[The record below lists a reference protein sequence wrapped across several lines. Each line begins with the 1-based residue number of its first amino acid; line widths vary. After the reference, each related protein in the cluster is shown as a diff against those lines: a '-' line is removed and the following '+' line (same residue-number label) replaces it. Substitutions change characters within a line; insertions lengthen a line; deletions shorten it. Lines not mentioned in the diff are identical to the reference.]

1 MTPYFDP
8 AGLRAGDVLLMKGI
22 SQVSN
27 LIAWFGDSIYSHAAI
42 MVGGGEFVEAALP
55 QSRLVKLADRLKQV
69 DHYDFITA
77 YRPTQRSGE
86 ALDPAQHRA
95 LDTASRAQL
104 GVNYPLNAL
113 VQMAVFAGLRNRVP
127 ADAKLR
133 WLLRE
138 VLDYVLKFDP
148 KNMVCSEL
156 VFKAM
161 RDAQLAPALIVSAQL
176 DLPLPKID
184 IVALIKEWLG
194 ARGETTDARAALGL
208 EAVEEADEASLQQ
221 RFEAL
226 RAARSGDAPRAAM
239 AAELNLGM
247 PPVLNPNPRNVL
259 PVDLET
265 SPQLRLLGRLPLG
278 A

>member
-22 SQVSN
+22 GQVSN

-42 MVGGGEFVEAALP
+42 MVDGAQFVEAALP

-77 YRPTQRSGE
+77 YRPTQRSGQALTDTQRQ
-86 ALDPAQHRA
+86 ALDAA
-95 LDTASRAQL
+95 ANAQL
-104 GVNYPLNAL
+104 GVAYPLDAL
-113 VQMAVFAGLRNRVP
+113 LQMAVFAGLRNRVP
-127 ADAKLR
+127 ANAMLR

-138 VLDYVLKFDP
+138 ILDHVLKFDP
-148 KNMVCSEL
+148 KHMVCSEL

-161 RDAQLAPALIVSAQL
+161 QDAKQAPALIVSAQL

-184 IVALIKEWLG
+184 IAALIKEWLD
-194 ARGETTDARAALGL
+194 ARGETTAARAAP
-208 EAVEEADEASLQQ
+208 AAAAQEADEASLQQ
-221 RFEAL
+221 RFDAL
-226 RAARSGDAPRAAM
+226 RQARIGGAPRAAL
-239 AAELNLGM
+239 AGEAPALGM
-247 PPVLNPNPRNVL
+247 PPVIDPNPRNVL

-278 A
+278 G

>member
-22 SQVSN
+22 GQVSN

-42 MVGGGEFVEAALP
+42 MVSDDEFVEAAVP
-55 QSRLVKLADRLKQV
+55 QSRVVALADRLKQT

-77 YRPTQRSGE
+77 YRPTQRSGQ
-86 ALDPAQHRA
+86 ALSDLQRQA
-95 LDTASRAQL
+95 LDTAARAQL
-104 GVNYPLNAL
+104 GVNYPLDAL
-113 VQMAVFAGLRNRVP
+113 LQMAVFAGLRNRVP
-127 ADAKLR
+127 ANAMLR

-138 VLDYVLKFDP
+138 ILDHVIKFDP
-148 KNMVCSEL
+148 HHMVCSEL

-161 RDAQLAPALIVSAQL
+161 QDAKQAPALIVSAQL
-176 DLPLPKID
+176 DLPLPKLD
-184 IVALIKEWLG
+184 ILALIKEWRD
-194 ARGETTDARAALGL
+194 AQGESTPARAANL
-208 EAVEEADEASLQQ
+208 EAAQEADEASLQQ
-221 RFEAL
+221 RFNTL
-226 RAARSGDAPRAAM
+226 RQARLKGTPRAAL
-239 AAELNLGM
+239 AAEASVLGM
-247 PPVLNPNPRNVL
+247 PPVIDPNPRNVL